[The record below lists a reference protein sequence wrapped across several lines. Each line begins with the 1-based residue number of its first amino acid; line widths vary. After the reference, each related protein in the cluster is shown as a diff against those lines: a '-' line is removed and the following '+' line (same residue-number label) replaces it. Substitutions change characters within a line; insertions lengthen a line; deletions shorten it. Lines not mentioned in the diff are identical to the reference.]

1 MAERKEEVKN
11 LLMKV
16 REKNEK
22 AGLKLNIQKAKIMV
36 SSLITSWQIDGET
49 MERVTDFIFL
59 GSKITT
65 DIDCSLEI
73 KNKQTK
79 KMLVPW
85 KKSYSKPRQVIKK
98 QRHYFANKGPY
109 RQSYGFS
116 SSHAWM
122 WDLDHKE
129 GWDWVTDLL
138 NCSVGED
145 SWESLELQGD
155 QASQS

>member
-59 GSKITT
+59 GSNITT

-98 QRHYFANKGPY
+98 QRHYFANKGP
-109 RQSYGFS
+109 

-129 GWDWVTDLL
+129 GWDWGTDLL

>member
-1 MAERKEEVKN
+1 MAERKEEVKS
-11 LLMKV
+11 LLMKM

-22 AGLKLNIQKAKIMV
+22 AGLKLNIEKAKIMV
-36 SSLITSWQIDGET
+36 SSRITSGQIDGET

-73 KNKQTK
+73 KKTNKQTNKKKQTK
-79 KMLVPW
+79 KMLAPW

-122 WDLDHKE
+122 
-129 GWDWVTDLL
+129 
-138 NCSVGED
+138 
-145 SWESLELQGD
+145 
-155 QASQS
+155 

>member
-129 GWDWVTDLL
+129 GWDWGTDLL

-145 SWESLELQGD
+145 SWESVELQGD
-155 QASQS
+155 QTSQS

>member
-59 GSKITT
+59 GSNITT

-129 GWDWVTDLL
+129 GWDCGTDLL